1 MNENLVLE
9 HLKAI
14 QATLTRHGEQLT
26 MLIDRVGRLE
36 RRVADLHSDFVNLSV
51 RVDSIDSRLERVERR
66 LELLPAE

>member
-14 QATLTRHGEQLT
+14 QTTLARHGEQLT
-26 MLIDRVGRLE
+26 MIIDRVGSLE

-51 RVDSIDSRLERVERR
+51 RVDSIDARLERVERR
-66 LELLPAE
+66 LELIPAE